1 MNETSSPNIPTSY
14 EDLNERERQ
23 VQASIWALSFLL
35 AELASGVMMIRKTL
49 LAKGIITEEEDE
61 EIARSVGD
69 QENLNLMYRNTE
81 LAFMEKYQRIRF
93 AHEHPEEV
101 AHQMKE
107 RMKNELP
114 KE

>member
-1 MNETSSPNIPTSY
+1 MNDASSPNFPTSY

-23 VQASIWALSFLL
+23 VQASIWALSFLM
-35 AELASGVMMIRKTL
+35 AELASGIIMLRRTL
-49 LAKGIITEEEDE
+49 IAKRIITEEEDL
-61 EIARSVGD
+61 EIAKGISD

-101 AHQMKE
+101 ARQMTE
-107 RMKNELP
+107 RKNNE
-114 KE
+114 E

>member
-1 MNETSSPNIPTSY
+1 MREPTSY
-14 EDLNERERQ
+14 EELDERQRQ

-49 LAKGIITEEEDE
+49 IAKGIITEEEDD
-61 EIARSVGD
+61 EIGRSIGD
-69 QENLNLMYRNTE
+69 QDNLNLMYKNTE

-101 AHQMKE
+101 ARQMKE
-107 RMKNELP
+107 RMDNEQR
-114 KE
+114 KG

>member
-1 MNETSSPNIPTSY
+1 MNEPINPTSY

-23 VQASIWALSFLL
+23 VQASIWALNFLL

-49 LAKGIITEEEDE
+49 IAKGTITEAEDD
-61 EIARSVGD
+61 EIARSIGD
-69 QENLNLMYRNTE
+69 QDNLNLMYRNTE

-101 AHQMKE
+101 AHQMNE
-107 RMKNELP
+107 RTNNEQP
-114 KE
+114 KEQ